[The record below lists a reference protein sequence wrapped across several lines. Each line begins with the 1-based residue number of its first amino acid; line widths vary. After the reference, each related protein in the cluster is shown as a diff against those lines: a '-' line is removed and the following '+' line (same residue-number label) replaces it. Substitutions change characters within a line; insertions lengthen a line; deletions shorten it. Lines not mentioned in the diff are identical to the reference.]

1 MREFLL
7 TLLCLGAGGSLLALA
22 LLLLRR
28 FFGRRLT
35 GRFYYY
41 VWLIVLLRF
50 VLPIP
55 GLVTLP
61 DAAPR
66 LESGQSAAYAEPA
79 APQGVNSPAPEINL
93 ALTAESVTGRPRPS
107 TNYLFNAASS
117 HRTSAASAPE
127 QAASAAVE
135 TESGQESGIA
145 PKAVLSGVWQ
155 GIRALLSSWALWFA
169 VWAAGAV
176 ISFTHCVAGYLR
188 FSKTL
193 RRTERMPCNL
203 DLEVYFSMPGRRKPG
218 LIRSRAVSS
227 PVLLGLF
234 HPIIV
239 LPDKSLS
246 PEMLNNIFA
255 HELAHYRRGDIAY
268 KWFAAFVSAL
278 HWFNPLV
285 YIMRRE
291 IDRAC
296 ELSCDELVL
305 RRMSADEK
313 RSYGETLLALAA
325 GAISPSVMATS
336 FATQKRNLKE
346 RLSQIVNF
354 KARSAAAVVLSLFA
368 AVLLVGCGV
377 ALGPNTAQS
386 GDVPA
391 KAAAAPS
398 TFAAAQTE
406 AAVVTPMPTPVLK
419 PEPDAA
425 MNVEQ
430 DAEIEVSTVDEFLSA
445 IGSDRTIVLAAGT
458 YDLSTASD
466 YGVKTEPED
475 DGYFWR
481 NGPQYG
487 CCLQI
492 RGVSGLKIR
501 ADGEVTLTTAS
512 RYSEV
517 LYFYNCVDV
526 SLSRLSLCHM
536 KEPDDVAHSVIT
548 VDNCMELSVEDC
560 EIYNCAKKGVYCA
573 KSEDVTI
580 RHSEIYDC
588 GLDAVVSV
596 QSNNVSVED
605 CEIYNCGGRGEAGR
619 VLAAVGMQGFTV
631 TDCNIHDNA
640 CAALI
645 ESRMSSLVYLLGC
658 DISKGNSFSEQLFNL
673 ESGNTYVAGCLFA
686 GTSTWPRLAA
696 LDALGRPLDMNGA
709 ALTEADISAMEL
721 AHVDLPGR
729 AAADFTPPVLEKTV
743 NANGMT
749 VVNVETVDE
758 FLAAIDDN
766 TIIHLAAGSYDLSTA
781 GNYGGSGSKYYRWSE
796 RADSWELVIT
806 GVSNLRISSEEGAE
820 VVTSSNMADVL
831 SFRSCSDININNVD
845 LAHAGTA
852 DMYSGGILNLY
863 NVKSFYLGLCR
874 LHTSGTSGIVAHEC
888 SNIKVL
894 MNEIDDCAFHAVSL
908 DSCTDALFIDCDIH
922 DCGNPEWNI
931 LDCENVTYN
940 NTPLENGEFNT
951 SDIA

>member
-1 MREFLL
+1 MRDFIV
-7 TLLCLGAGGSLLALA
+7 TLLCLSAGGSVLALA
-22 LLLLRR
+22 LLAMRWLC
-28 FFGRRLT
+28 GQRLT

-193 RRTERMPCNL
+193 RRTERMPRNL
-203 DLEVYFSMPGRRKPG
+203 DLELYFSMPGRRKPG
-218 LIRSRAVSS
+218 LIRSRAVAS
-227 PVLLGLF
+227 PVLMGLF
-234 HPIIV
+234 NPVIV
-239 LPDKSLS
+239 LPDRCYT

-406 AAVVTPMPTPVLK
+406 APVVTPMPTPVLK

-445 IGSDRTIVLAAGT
+445 IGSDRTIVLAPGT
-458 YDLSTASD
+458 YDLSTAAD
-466 YGVKTEPED
+466 YGAAKEKMDAPYFWAEVY
-475 DGYFWR
+475 DGYKLSI
-481 NGPQYG
+481 N
-487 CCLQI
+487 
-492 RGVSGLKIR
+492 GVSGLKIMASGD
-501 ADGEVTLTTAS
+501 ADIVPGNNYASVLTLENST
-512 RYSEV
+512 
-517 LYFYNCVDV
+517 DV
-526 SLSRLSLCHM
+526 SLEGLKIGH
-536 KEPDDVAHSVIT
+536 A
-548 VDNCMELSVEDC
+548 ELDYNYNSSALQA
-560 EIYNCAKKGVYCA
+560 YNCA
-573 KSEDVTI
+573 
-580 RHSEIYDC
+580 
-588 GLDAVVSV
+588 GLS
-596 QSNNVSVED
+596 
-605 CEIYNCGGRGEAGR
+605 
-619 VLAAVGMQGFTV
+619 V
-631 TDCNIHDNA
+631 TDCELYNNGDAGIRCYKCADVSISDSNIHDCGYSAVASLFSLNVRVDGCDIHD
-640 CAALI
+640 CARSDTPAVFTLRSTSFVLNDCRIHDNKGTGLI
-645 ESRMSSLVYLLGC
+645 SIGSSGLVYILGC
-658 DISKGNSFSEQLFNL
+658 DVSQGNEFAGQLFGIY
-673 ESGNTYVAGCLFA
+673 SGDVYVAGCLFD
-686 GTSTWPRLAA
+686 GTSTWPRIAA
-696 LDALGRPLDMNGA
+696 EDKELLPLGMDGSR
-709 ALTEADISAMEL
+709 LTSDDIFKMQL
-721 AHVDLPGR
+721 TQIDLPGNALE
-729 AAADFTPPVLEKTV
+729 AAFIPPELEKTV
-743 NANGMT
+743 NAEGYT
-749 VVNVETVDE
+749 VVNVSTVDE
-758 FLAAIDDN
+758 FLAAIDSK
-766 TIIHLAAGSYDLSTA
+766 TIINLAPGTYDLSTA
-781 GNYGGSGSKYYRWSE
+781 SNYGSFGSRRYRWDDVFGVS
-796 RADSWELVIT
+796 ELVVM
-806 GVSNLRISSEEGAE
+806 GVKDLHIVGDTTAEEETKIISESHAYVMG
-820 VVTSSNMADVL
+820 
-831 SFRSCSDININNVD
+831 FRTCSDIFFDGVSISAKEGSEYMPDALSFNYVDNVSISRCKLYD
-845 LAHAGTA
+845 CLK
-852 DMYSGGILNLY
+852 GILA
-863 NVKSFYLGLCR
+863 S
-874 LHTSGTSGIVAHEC
+874 EC
-888 SNIKVL
+888 SSVSVSET
-894 MNEIDDCAFHAVSL
+894 EIFNCKYYAVSFTVCEDL
-908 DSCTDALFIDCDIH
+908 SFTDCNIH
-922 DCGNPEWNI
+922 DCGTPEGNFVG
-931 LDCENVTYN
+931 CENVTYN
-940 NTPLENGEFNT
+940 NTPLKNGDQNL
-951 SDIA
+951 SGLI